1 LFLEHLNNFTTNC
14 IFAGSF
20 DAAMRIAW
28 RAIVSEIPH
37 SSKSIIPGRTLAT
50 QYSRLPFPDPIRVS
64 AGRFVIALSG
74 RIRIQSL
81 PIRRTYRVKTRRL
94 DSICREV
101 TQAGCSV

>member
-64 AGRFVIALSG
+64 AGRFVMLYPEKFGSRVYQYAERTESKHVDW
-74 RIRIQSL
+74 IQF
-81 PIRRTYRVKTRRL
+81 VEK
-94 DSICREV
+94 
-101 TQAGCSV
+101 